1 MTPRLSGHRSRR
13 PSAPRSGHLRVSIER
28 LALHGFNRTE
38 AHRVAAAIEAEL
50 ARLAARPGQ
59 VFVTATLPAGTPVPV
74 HYQPSPDAERNGRA
88 AAQAL
93 WAGISGSEEQ
103 SS

>member
-1 MTPRLSGHRSRR
+1 MTARLAGHRSRR
-13 PSAPRSGHLRVSIER
+13 PPAPRSGHLRVSIER

-38 AHRVAAAIEAEL
+38 AGRVAVAMEAEL

-59 VFVTATLPAGTPVPV
+59 VFVAANLPAGAAV
-74 HYQPSPDAERNGRA
+74 HYEPSRDPERMGRA

-93 WAGISGSEEQ
+93 WAGISGFEGKSP
-103 SS
+103 